1 MNRLERYLTSLWYQ
15 EQLQPAD
22 RVVLALLWLPSVLY
36 GLVLKLRAW
45 VYAAGLFGTHRLP
58 RPVISIGNITVGG
71 TGKTPVTAHIA
82 RKLIAQGLK
91 VCVISRGYGGN
102 LEGNVAL
109 VSDGVTIFEKPEASG
124 DEPYLLASTVPGL
137 CVVIGSNRYQ
147 AGLLAMDLLQPDIF
161 LLDDGFQHLRL
172 HRDLNILLLDARMPR
187 GNGHILPAGPLREPW
202 GATQRAQL
210 QIFTRSNTATC
221 IEAAHKLPT
230 CYAKYNLNE
239 FRRVD
244 TGEVISIDF
253 LKRQQTVAVAGIA
266 KPESFFEGLI
276 KIGIVPCATWA
287 LGDHQDYTPET
298 SACIAR
304 MAEQQQATIIITTEK
319 DAVKLAG
326 FEYSKTTV
334 LIAAVLELEFRH
346 EVLMDNAIQALLN
359 TDTRKDTHAD
369 A

>member
-1 MNRLERYLTSLWYQ
+1 MNRLERYLTNLWYQ

-22 RVVLALLWLPSVLY
+22 RVMLALLWLPSVLY

-71 TGKTPVTAHIA
+71 TGKTPITAHIA

-91 VCVISRGYGGN
+91 VCVISRGYGGS
-102 LEGNVAL
+102 LEGSVAL

-210 QIFTRSNTATC
+210 QIFTRSSGSMAQQTDT
-221 IEAAHKLPT
+221 IPS
-230 CYAKYNLNE
+230 CYARYLLTSFQQVNS
-239 FRRVD
+239 
-244 TGEVISIDF
+244 GETIPLAV
-253 LKRQQTVAVAGIA
+253 LQQQNILAIAGIA
-266 KPESFFEGLI
+266 KPESFFQGLQD
-276 KIGIVPCATWA
+276 IGITPAGTLA
-287 LGDHQDYTPET
+287 LGDHQAYD
-298 SACIAR
+298 
-304 MAEQQQATIIITTEK
+304 QATVAAISQVAAESGASWVVTTEK
-319 DAVKLAG
+319 DAVKLAQTAL
-326 FEYSKTTV
+326 FRQFT
-334 LIAAVLELEFRH
+334 LIAAHLELDFQH
-346 EVLMDNAIQALLN
+346 EEHLN
-359 TDTRKDTHAD
+359 EGIKRIVYR
-369 A
+369 